1 MGELLKFCLG
11 REKNFSFR
19 YHAYYKLIHHT
30 TCYRPR
36 FDGTSSDVGD
46 NVDQTVDDEGGEVE
60 GDGVVKRFKFGTQS
74 SLN

>member
-1 MGELLKFCLG
+1 MHIITC
-11 REKNFSFR
+11 
-19 YHAYYKLIHHT
+19 KLIHRT

-36 FDGTSSDVGD
+36 FDRTSSDVGD
-46 NVDQTVDDEGGEVE
+46 NVDQTVDDE

>member
-1 MGELLKFCLG
+1 MQIITC
-11 REKNFSFR
+11 
-19 YHAYYKLIHHT
+19 KLIHHT

-46 NVDQTVDDEGGEVE
+46 NVGQTVDDEGCEVE